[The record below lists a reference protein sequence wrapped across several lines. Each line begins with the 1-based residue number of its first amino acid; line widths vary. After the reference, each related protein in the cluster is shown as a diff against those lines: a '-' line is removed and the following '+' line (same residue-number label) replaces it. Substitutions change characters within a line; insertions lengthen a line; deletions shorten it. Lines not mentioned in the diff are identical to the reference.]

1 MFERFTERAR
11 QVVVLAQEEARTLKH
26 NYIGTEH
33 ILLGLLR
40 EEEGLAAR
48 VLESL
53 DITVERVRAQVVRI
67 VGSGEEV
74 TSGQIPFTPRAKKVL
89 ELALREALSLGH
101 NYIGTEH
108 ILLGLVRENEGVA
121 ARILLD
127 FDADSD
133 KIRNEVIRMLSGPGG
148 RRQGTGAGAA
158 QGEGKKSS
166 KLLDQ
171 FGRNLTKLASE
182 GKLDPTIGR
191 EIEIERIMQIL
202 SRRTKN
208 NPVLLGEPGVGKT
221 AVVEGLA
228 SRITKGEVP
237 ELLKNKQIYTLDL
250 AALVAGSKYRGE
262 FEERLKKVMKEI
274 TQRGDIVL
282 FIDELHNLVGAGAA
296 EGAIDAASIL
306 KPALARGELQTIGAT
321 TLDEYR
327 KYLERDSALERRFQQ
342 IKVDQPSP
350 EETVKILE
358 GLRERYEQHHRV
370 KINDEALEA
379 ASELA
384 DRYISDRFLP
394 DKAIDLI
401 DEAASRLRIK
411 SMSAPPVYRDL
422 EEEIEQTR
430 RDKEAS
436 IEAQEFEKAANLRD
450 QERQL
455 SQKKRSLEDE
465 WAEGEDGD
473 RPEVGEEEIA
483 DIVSMWTGIP
493 VFKLTEA
500 ETKKLIRM
508 ESELHKRVIGQEVAI
523 TAVSKA
529 IRRSR
534 AGIKDPKRP
543 AGSFIF
549 LGPSGVGKTELA
561 RTLAEFLFG
570 DEEAMVRIDM
580 SEYME
585 KHAVSRL
592 VGSPPGYIGYDEG
605 GQLTEAVRRKPY
617 SVLLLDE
624 IEKAHPDVF
633 NILLQILE
641 DGRLTDAQGRTVDFR
656 NAIVIMTSNIGASE
670 IAKNTSIGFTVSD
683 ETGMSY
689 EDMKN
694 RIMSDLKK
702 VFRPEF
708 LNRID
713 EVIVFHKLAKEEIK
727 EIIDLMINRVRVQVA
742 EHDLQLDLSEEAKEF
757 LITKGWDPSMGAR
770 PLRRAIQRYVE
781 DPLAD
786 EVLRQGEMTSGSTVM
801 VDRDHDKAEDE
812 EHPLRLTIIPPT
824 TAPKSKDEPPKVP
837 VGADEGEGDEGSDEG
852 PAEPAAG
859 DESTE

>member
-127 FDADSD
+127 FDADSE

-148 RRQGTGAGAA
+148 RRQGQGSGGS
-158 QGEGKKSS
+158 GEGKKSS

-171 FGRNLTKLASE
+171 FGRNLTKLAAD
-182 GKLDPTIGR
+182 GKLDPVIGR
-191 EIEIERIMQIL
+191 ETEIERIMQIL
-202 SRRTKN
+202 SRRQKN

-221 AVVEGLA
+221 AIVEGLA
-228 SRITKGEVP
+228 SRIHNGEVP
-237 ELLKNKQIYTLDL
+237 ELLKDKQIYTLDL

-342 IKVDQPSP
+342 IKVEQPSIADS
-350 EETVKILE
+350 VKILE
-358 GLRERYEQHHRV
+358 GLRERYEDHHRV
-370 KINDEALEA
+370 EITDDALA
-379 ASELA
+379 AAAELA

-401 DEAASRLRIK
+401 DEAASRMRIK
-411 SMSAPPVYRDL
+411 SMSSPPVYRDL
-422 EEEIEQTR
+422 EEEIEETR
-430 RDKEAS
+430 RAKESA
-436 IEAQEFEKAANLRD
+436 IEAQEFEKAASLRD

-455 SQKKRSLEDE
+455 TNKKREMQDE
-465 WAEGEDGD
+465 WSSSEEGE
-473 RPEVGEEEIA
+473 RPQVGEEEIA

-500 ETKKLIRM
+500 ETKKLLRM
-508 ESELHKRVIGQEVAI
+508 EDELHKRVIGQQVAI
-523 TAVSKA
+523 DAVSKA

-570 DEEAMVRIDM
+570 DEDSMIRIDM

-592 VGSPPGYIGYDEG
+592 VGSPPGYVGYDEG
-605 GQLTEAVRRKPY
+605 GQLTEAIRRKPY

-656 NAIVIMTSNIGASE
+656 NTIVIMTSNIGAQD
-670 IAKNTSIGFTVSD
+670 IARNMSFGFAAAD
-683 ETGMSY
+683 EEGGTSY
-689 EDMKN
+689 EEMKSK
-694 RIMSDLKK
+694 IMGDLKK

-713 EVIVFHKLAKEEIK
+713 EVIVFHKLSREEIK
-727 EIIDLMINRVRVQVA
+727 EIVDLLITRVRAQVA
-742 EHDLQLDLSEEAKEF
+742 EHELQLELTDEAKD
-757 LITKGWDPSMGAR
+757 LLVDKGWDPAMGAR
-770 PLRRAIQRYVE
+770 PLRRAIQRYIE

-786 EVLRQGEMTSGSTVM
+786 EVLRAGEIVPGTTVL
-801 VDRDHDKAEDE
+801 VDRDESGDDDDRPLKLKLVKPRKKPARKKQPAGVGGRGNGEDAPAED
-812 EHPLRLTIIPPT
+812 
-824 TAPKSKDEPPKVP
+824 APD
-837 VGADEGEGDEGSDEG
+837 AD
-852 PAEPAAG
+852 PAPAA
-859 DESTE
+859 D